1 MKPIICLTP
10 FLESGKK
17 LKLESGESYDDLT
30 INHQRSKKTDKYN
43 SVEKVDN
50 KETDKT

>member
-10 FLESGKK
+10 FLKSGKK
-17 LKLESGESYDDLT
+17 LKLESGESYDDLA
-30 INHQRSKKTDKYN
+30 INQQRPQKTDKCK